1 VANDAASTLQQ
12 QSADLSAQSQQSAQ
26 QDWGKEKGNCN
37 LWDRCQASCAAH
49 NPM

>member
-26 QDWGKEKGNCN
+26 QNWGKEKRYLQSLG
-37 LWDRCQASCAAH
+37 QMPASCAAH